1 MESQRLRHAIVGN
14 ASRLRALIL
23 HDVQLY
29 RVRTLYNSPLDFM
42 MNQIKALQE
51 SSWENNPED

>member
-1 MESQRLRHAIVGN
+1 MESQWLRHAIVGN

-29 RVRTLYNSPLDFM
+29 RMRTLYNSPPDVM

-51 SSWENNPED
+51 FSWENGPED